1 MACRIYNQ
9 AENILTELK
18 KFPKY
23 LRRMQYT
30 MLSLKTIL
38 MDAEKEEYSHHL
50 NDWLQE
56 LQNVFSQIEGLLY
69 EFNGEVKK
77 QEATGKWVFV
87 LSFNSSRIEQTKKMM
102 KLCDDLD
109 EIASQMYDF
118 NLTNMETTH
127 SFLSATEVSTRL
139 MKPSWQ
145 LLYPLTNA
153 PKVFHDKRYSNFL
166 DHFKK
171 STLGF
176 FHIVGEPGIGKT
188 TLAKFFYNDPEV
200 VKTFPSRLWI
210 CVKEEFDPRRLIKE
224 MLDFSHCQ
232 ATCDNLTEKQLCFA
246 VQQFLRDKTFLL
258 VFQDISIKNL
268 GDCSIFKSL
277 LGMGNPGSKI
287 IVTTQ
292 NEEIAE
298 AIRLGKLCKN
308 ESQEV
313 PSPEATEPS
322 DVNNDEAYK
331 DNMTYQKIFE
341 VERLSKENSLSLFKV
356 HAFTETQEAQI
367 PNLTKIQEVIEQKCH
382 GVPLAIKCLGGLLSK
397 TSIAEWNGVI
407 DKLWEHEEGEDGN
420 KSILPVLRLC
430 YDRMPSHLQRCFL
443 YCSQLTKDR
452 ILSSNDVIQLW
463 IASDLLPKENYLS
476 LEKIGEN
483 YFKELCSRCF
493 LQELEE
499 YGLGYWFKLHP
510 LIEKL
515 ARILTQKQ
523 VFPVA
528 NTKCIAFTVRD
539 KVPPSAFL
547 ANTCIDK
554 FKYLRLLYLG
564 NANLREIPNAVEK
577 LVQLRYLDLQ
587 GNKRLKRL
595 PNSIFNLKNLQTL
608 ILASCSALE
617 ELPNHIK
624 QLINLRYLWVTANN
638 LRLHKNGVGTMTSL
652 RFLAIGGCENLQ
664 DLFEQPSCLVRLET
678 LMIYD
683 SKTLKLLPNEIGALI
698 SLKNLVIWSCK
709 QLTLTLKGVEFRLR
723 RFTIREL
730 PRVRKL
736 PEWIQRFTESL
747 RVLEIID
754 CPIELKDD
762 EFKSYK
768 SLERLSIHGA
778 VRIKNRNGEYC
789 IDFQNSVRRREVKKE
804 MKTCYYY

>member
-1 MACRIYNQ
+1 MACCIYEQ
-9 AENILTELK
+9 AENILIELK
-18 KFPKY
+18 KFPMY

-38 MDAEKEEYSHHL
+38 KDAEKEEYRHCL
-50 NDWLQE
+50 NDWLQK
-56 LQNVFSQIEGLLY
+56 LQSVFLQIEELLY
-69 EFNGEVKK
+69 ESNREVKK
-77 QEATGKWVFV
+77 QEATGKWVF
-87 LSFNSSRIEQTKKMM
+87 LPSFNFSQIDQTKKMM

-109 EIASQMYDF
+109 EIASHMYGF

-145 LLYPLTNA
+145 LLYSLTNA
-153 PKVFHDKRYSNFL
+153 PKVFQDKRYHNFL

-171 STLGF
+171 STHGL

-188 TLAKFFYNDPEV
+188 TLAKFFYNNLV
-200 VKTFPSRLWI
+200 NTFPSRLWI
-210 CVKEEFDPRRLIKE
+210 CVKEEFDPQRLIKE
-224 MLDFSHCQ
+224 MLSFSHCQ
-232 ATCDNLTEKQLCFA
+232 VTCDNLTEKQLCFA
-246 VQQFLRDKTFLL
+246 VQQFLRDKKFLI

-268 GDCSIFKSL
+268 GNCSIFKSL
-277 LGMGNPGSKI
+277 LGMGNRGSKI

-292 NEEIAE
+292 NEKIAD
-298 AIRLGKLCKN
+298 AVGLKKLYKN
-308 ESQEV
+308 ESQVV
-313 PSPEATEPS
+313 PSPEATKPS
-322 DVNNDEAYK
+322 DVNK
-331 DNMTYQKIFE
+331 DNMKHQTIFK

-407 DKLWEHEEGEDGN
+407 DKLWEHEEEEDGN
-420 KSILPVLRLC
+420 KSILPTLRLC
-430 YDRMPSHLQRCFL
+430 YDQMPSHLQRCFL
-443 YCSQLTKDR
+443 YCSQLKKDR

-499 YGLGYWFKLHP
+499 YGFGYWFKLHP

-515 ARILTQKQ
+515 ARLLTQKQ
-523 VFPVA
+523 VFEV
-528 NTKCIAFTVRD
+528 TKTQSIAFTIRD

-547 ANTCIDK
+547 ANACIDK
-554 FKYLRLLYLG
+554 FKYLRLLHLG
-564 NANLREIPNAVEK
+564 NANLQGIPSAVEN

-587 GNKRLKRL
+587 GNKKIKRL
-595 PNSIFNLKNLQTL
+595 PNSIFKLKNLQTL
-608 ILASCSALE
+608 ILASCSALK
-617 ELPNHIK
+617 ELPNDIR
-624 QLINLRYLWVTANN
+624 QLTNLRYLWVTANN

-652 RFLAIGGCENLQ
+652 RFLAIGGCQNLQ
-664 DLFEQPSCLVRLET
+664 DLFKKPSCLVRLET

-683 SKTLKLLPNEIGALI
+683 CKTLKSLPNEIGSLI

-709 QLTLTLKGVEFRLR
+709 KLTLTLKGVEFRLQ

-730 PRVRKL
+730 PIVKKL
-736 PEWIQRFTESL
+736 PEWTQRFTETL

-754 CPIELKDD
+754 CPIEWNDD
-762 EFKSYK
+762 VLKSYK
-768 SLERLSIHGA
+768 SLERFSIHGA
-778 VRIKNRNGEYC
+778 VRTKNQIGGYNIDYRN
-789 IDFQNSVRRREVKKE
+789 FVRSRKVKKE
-804 MKTCYYY
+804 VKTCVYY